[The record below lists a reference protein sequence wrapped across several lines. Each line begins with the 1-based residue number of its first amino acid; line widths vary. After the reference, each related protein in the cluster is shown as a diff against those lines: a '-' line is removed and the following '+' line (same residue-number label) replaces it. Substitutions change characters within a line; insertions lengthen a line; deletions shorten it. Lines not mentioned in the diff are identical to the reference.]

1 MARPPR
7 RPTAP
12 ADIAKPTPA
21 STGAKSTTAKPGGAT
36 PARVKPTRASTSAS
50 NSKPAPPSPPDR
62 GGGAAGTQRRTS
74 LAAAQ
79 SQASAWMAGVRGS
92 GFTLLIM
99 GIMILA
105 VIVLAPS
112 VKTFVEQRAQIAE
125 LQQSVD
131 DAKADAQS
139 LDDEA
144 ARWSDPAYI
153 RAQARDRL
161 YYVMP
166 GEISYLVLNDVTVP
180 GSTDTAV
187 TDEIQETRTDWVSS
201 LLSSVVVS
209 GTGEQTP
216 EQLGGS
222 DANTTTGPTTT
233 TPTP

>member
-1 MARPPR
+1 MARTPR
-7 RPTAP
+7 RPATPGSAPTAAPSRPMQPKP
-12 ADIAKPTPA
+12 AAAKPA
-21 STGAKSTTAKPGGAT
+21 AAKPAG
-36 PARVKPTRASTSAS
+36 VKPTASARPT
-50 NSKPAPPSPPDR
+50 PR
-62 GGGAAGTQRRTS
+62 GSSRRRVPVAMAT
-74 LAAAQ
+74 AQ
-79 SQASAWMAGVRGS
+79 TQASAWMAGVRGS

-131 DAKADAQS
+131 AAKSDAQN
-139 LDDEA
+139 LDDEQ

-166 GEISYLVLNDVTVP
+166 GEISYLVLNDVTVA
-180 GSTDTAV
+180 TENDTAV
-187 TDEIQETRTDWVSS
+187 SDALQQTDTDWVQS
-201 LLSSVVVS
+201 LLSSVVIS

-216 EQLGGS
+216 DQLSGS
-222 DANTTTGPTTT
+222 TPSP

>member
-1 MARPPR
+1 MS
-7 RPTAP
+7 TAQ
-12 ADIAKPTPA
+12 T
-21 STGAKSTTAKPGGAT
+21 
-36 PARVKPTRASTSAS
+36 
-50 NSKPAPPSPPDR
+50 
-62 GGGAAGTQRRTS
+62 
-74 LAAAQ
+74 
-79 SQASAWMAGVRGS
+79 QASAWMAGVRGS

-131 DAKADAQS
+131 AAKSDAQN
-139 LDDEA
+139 LDDEQ

-166 GEISYLVLNDVTVP
+166 GEISYLVLNDVTVA
-180 GSTDTAV
+180 TENDTAV
-187 TDEIQETRTDWVSS
+187 SDALQQTRTDWVQS
-201 LLSSVVVS
+201 LLSSVVIS

-216 EQLGGS
+216 DQLSG
-222 DANTTTGPTTT
+222 AVP
-233 TPTP
+233 TPTPTP